1 MYDVIVIGGGPAGIT
16 ASIYAKRRKLSVLV
30 ISKKETSLFKA
41 EKIENYYGFPQ
52 GISGEELYN
61 NGIKQ
66 AENLGI
72 DIVEDEVVALSSNE
86 FNEKIFEI
94 ETVNSNYQAKAVILA
109 TGSNRL
115 SPNIKGIQ
123 EFEGKGISYCAICDA
138 FFYKGKDVAVLG
150 SGNYAIHEMQELKPI
165 VNSVT
170 ILTNGDKIVENRDID
185 ISKDEK
191 VQVIEKKVKEFR
203 GDSKIQEVEFEDK
216 TKKDVQGVFVAIAT
230 ASSNDLARK
239 IGARIEKGHIVTD
252 ENMETTVKGLFACGD
267 CTGGLL
273 QISKAVY
280 EGTLAGLAVLRQRDG
295 VFVLRFLGSFLS
307 FEFLIFKF
315 WNFLNY
321 ILKNNI

>member
-1 MYDVIVIGGGPAGIT
+1 MYDVVVIGGGPAGIT

-86 FNEKIFEI
+86 FNENQSENESDEKIFEI

-150 SGNYAIHEMQELKPI
+150 SGNYALHEMQELKPI
-165 VNSVT
+165 VNSIT

-239 IGARIEKGHIVTD
+239 IGARIENGHIVTD

-280 EGTLAGLAVLRQRDG
+280 EGTLAGLAVL
-295 VFVLRFLGSFLS
+295 
-307 FEFLIFKF
+307 
-315 WNFLNY
+315 
-321 ILKNNI
+321 KN